1 MEKVFGL
8 ESGNGFLFEPDLC
21 KSYYADLKS
30 KISANSEIP
39 YVFKYLNITFM
50 PKYLSLV
57 NTNSKNN
64 EIIILRTEN
73 SKGAIE
79 KYEKK
84 LITKRK

>member
-39 YVFKYLNITFM
+39 YVFKYLFLMENIRNI
-50 PKYLSLV
+50 KY
-57 NTNSKNN
+57 NIYA
-64 EIIILRTEN
+64 EIFIF
-73 SKGAIE
+73 G
-79 KYEKK
+79 KY
-84 LITKRK
+84 